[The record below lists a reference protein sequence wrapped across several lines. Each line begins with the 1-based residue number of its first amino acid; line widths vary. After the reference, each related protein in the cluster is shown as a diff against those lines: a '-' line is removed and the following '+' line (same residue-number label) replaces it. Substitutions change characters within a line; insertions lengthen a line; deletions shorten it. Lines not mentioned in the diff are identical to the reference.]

1 MAVLEIVQHG
11 LRQAEIRNTVAQH
24 AANLILAFKNGHLI
38 AVPRQDDAMV
48 SPAGPEPTMAT
59 RMPLDG
65 AGPFT
70 ILVLYVLEM

>member
-1 MAVLEIVQHG
+1 M
-11 LRQAEIRNTVAQH
+11 T
-24 AANLILAFKNGHLI
+24 
-38 AVPRQDDAMV
+38 AMV

>member
-38 AVPRQDDAMV
+38 AVPRQDDRDGQPRGTGAYD
-48 SPAGPEPTMAT
+48 GT